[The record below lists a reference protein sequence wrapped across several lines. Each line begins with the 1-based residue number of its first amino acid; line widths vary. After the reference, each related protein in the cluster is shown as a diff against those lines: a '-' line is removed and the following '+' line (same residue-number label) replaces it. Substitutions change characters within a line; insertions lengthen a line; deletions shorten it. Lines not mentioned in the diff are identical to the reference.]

1 MSFIVGYETWEI
13 VGLNESLEV
22 TKFGFQWV
30 YEIVQSMRTSGKPF
44 GRNSSRL
51 PLIAIWPANVIPDEP
66 DQSRSQMKKNRY
78 RS

>member
-30 YEIVQSMRTSGKPF
+30 YEIV
-44 GRNSSRL
+44 
-51 PLIAIWPANVIPDEP
+51 AINENKWKTIW
-66 DQSRSQMKKNRY
+66 
-78 RS
+78 